1 MPDYLILL
9 YVKVLPDNLILLYV
23 KKYTNIFSGKLALN
37 EGERRLDRR
46 IRDEGLQRC
55 PGQRFTPRDGNC
67 GPRSILHILA
77 TVTAHQCEEYDEEE
91 PDIFRK
97 LVCHYFLRQVKEG
110 HLHYSEGNI
119 QDWHVNMKKSGT
131 HVDYYWMTGCARML
145 DRDIHL
151 IPTGTSSAT
160 VIGRMTCIS
169 CGFTDITYPSS
180 YPHIFLGYLVDD
192 IYTSGHLQA
201 LIPDMGKECPIV
213 DHLHDGEDL
222 HQQRS
227 RKYPSISTFT
237 FLSQLLLLLP
247 NTTLL
252 RGLRRRMWMRMCLNV
267 QKNPEQTII
276 CTFGKIC

>member
-1 MPDYLILL
+1 MATTFFCLNEETCSTAIIAFSNRIHLILL

-23 KKYTNIFSGKLALN
+23 KEKYTNIFSGKLALN

-145 DRDIHL
+145 DRDILL
-151 IPTGTSSAT
+151 IPTSTSSAT
-160 VIGRMTCIS
+160 EIGRMIRIS
-169 CGFTDITYPSS
+169 CGYTDITYP
-180 YPHIFLGYLVDD
+180 PIFLGYLEDN
-192 IYTSGHLQA
+192 IYTSGHFQA
-201 LIPDMGKECPIV
+201 LIPEMGKECPIV
-213 DHLHDGEDL
+213 DYLHDGEVP

-227 RKYPSISTFT
+227 RKYPSASTSTFSLPMST
-237 FLSQLLLLLP
+237 RMRIFSSLSITP
-247 NTTLL
+247 PS
-252 RGLRRRMWMRMCLNV
+252 RR
-267 QKNPEQTII
+267 
-276 CTFGKIC
+276 